1 MNVVFLHP
9 DLGIGG
15 AERLVV
21 DAALALKSKGHLV
34 RFVTNHHDR
43 SHCFPET
50 RDGTVGVT
58 VVGEWFPRSVLGK
71 CQALCAYLRMMLA
84 AFYLVWFSGIKC
96 DVIFV
101 DQISVCIPILRMGT
115 RAKIVFYCHFPDQ
128 LLSAGRENLIK
139 SLYRAPL
146 DFLEE
151 VTTGMAH
158 RILVNSQFTAALE
171 ALVPG
176 EWDHLKLV
184 IAGGYDSR
192 VEENVSHYKELVEL
206 SKKLGIEDKMLFL
219 QSPSELTKIA
229 LIRTCTALIY
239 TPENEH
245 FGIVPLEAMYLGAP
259 VVAMDSGGPKE
270 TVVDGVTGFLTPP
283 GDAGAVAKAMSGLLT
298 NNDHHRM
305 GAMGR
310 EWVKDKFSFKNFSD
324 ALNSLVATDE

>member
-1 MNVVFLHP
+1 
-9 DLGIGG
+9 
-15 AERLVV
+15 ERLVV

-158 RILVNSQFTAALE
+158 KILVNSQFTGKIL
-171 ALVPG
+171 P
-176 EWDHLKLV
+176 H
-184 IAGGYDSR
+184 DSYYSNQRLIRKFDFVVAR
-192 VEENVSHYKELVEL
+192 VFEQTFKRI
-206 SKKLGIEDKMLFL
+206 SKKPEVLC
-219 QSPSELTKIA
+219 PSINT
-229 LIRTCTALIY
+229 
-239 TPENEH
+239 
-245 FGIVPLEAMYLGAP
+245 
-259 VVAMDSGGPKE
+259 
-270 TVVDGVTGFLTPP
+270 
-283 GDAGAVAKAMSGLLT
+283 
-298 NNDHHRM
+298 
-305 GAMGR
+305 
-310 EWVKDKFSFKNFSD
+310 DKF
-324 ALNSLVATDE
+324 DE